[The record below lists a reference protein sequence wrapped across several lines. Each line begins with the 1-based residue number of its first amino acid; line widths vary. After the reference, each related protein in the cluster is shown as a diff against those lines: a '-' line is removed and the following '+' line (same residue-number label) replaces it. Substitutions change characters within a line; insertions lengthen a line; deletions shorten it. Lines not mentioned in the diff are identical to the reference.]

1 MVDFEVKIEYS
12 EMNLNL
18 TLFLRNRKR
27 MGTKVKC
34 EDEPITRSLE
44 SHCRRKSK
52 RLVEPPDVP
61 QVKPHGSNKLRLVH
75 RLVINYLYQ
84 RTQRRFL
91 IK

>member
-1 MVDFEVKIEYS
+1 
-12 EMNLNL
+12 MNLTL
-18 TLFLRNRKR
+18 TLFLRNRKH

-34 EDEPITRSLE
+34 EDEPITRKLE

-75 RLVINYLYQ
+75 RLVMDYYY
-84 RTQRRFL
+84 
-91 IK
+91 